1 MAGEYVAIVPTPAG
15 SLYCVHDGRRVL
27 RSAFRESFLRAL
39 VSRAI
44 PFAPLPEVTAAIE
57 AYRRGQGAF
66 FAKLIVFPEGTPH
79 QVRVWQALIEIPAG
93 ETMTYGALA
102 HEVFGHG
109 SRGARAVGQAIGA
122 NPLPFFIPCHRVV
135 AVNGLGG
142 YGQGLT
148 IKRKLLDFERATY
161 GGRSTKKTSEG

>member
-1 MAGEYVAIVPTPAG
+1 
-15 SLYCVHDGRRVL
+15 
-27 RSAFRESFLRAL
+27 
-39 VSRAI
+39 
-44 PFAPLPEVTAAIE
+44 
-57 AYRRGQGAF
+57 
-66 FAKLIVFPEGTPH
+66 
-79 QVRVWQALIEIPAG
+79 
-93 ETMTYGALA
+93 MTYGALA